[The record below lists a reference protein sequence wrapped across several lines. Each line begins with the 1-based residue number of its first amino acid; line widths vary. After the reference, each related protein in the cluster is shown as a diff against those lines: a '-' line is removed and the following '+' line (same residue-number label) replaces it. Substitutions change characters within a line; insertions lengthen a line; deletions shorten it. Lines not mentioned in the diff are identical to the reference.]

1 MSAPPSAD
9 GASQAASSAAAAPAV
24 AHLSASPPADAP
36 APGELRLLQPGL
48 LRARMPLPFPQGHVN
63 IWFLE
68 HDGGWLAVDCA
79 VATRTT
85 RELWDRLLADPLLGG
100 RGLTGLLIT
109 HFHPDHIGLTGWLC
123 QRFDLAPPMTRIEW
137 LMARAL
143 WYDSGPDMMAQQ
155 IAHYARAG
163 CPLDYLSF
171 VEGRGPLYQRAVGAL
186 PRSFHCIRDGEAT
199 RIGAEE
205 WRVVTGRGHAPD
217 MACLFN
223 AARGV
228 LISAD
233 QILPRI
239 SPYIGLHPGEP
250 EADPLGDFLGSNERF
265 RAFPE
270 DTLVLPSHGEP
281 FRTLHA
287 RIDSLAAHHAARL
300 DDLVLACRAEP
311 ATAFEA
317 AQAVFPRAVQENG
330 QIGFAIG
337 EALAHLRRLQRQGRV
352 TAEPGPGGALL
363 FRAA

>member
-1 MSAPPSAD
+1 MSAPPSPDAP
-9 GASQAASSAAAAPAV
+9 ATLPMPAV
-24 AHLSASPPADAP
+24 AVASRTTPAEAP
-36 APGELRLLQPGL
+36 EPGELRLLQPGL
-48 LRARMPLPFPQGHVN
+48 LRARMPLPFPPGHVN
-63 IWFLE
+63 VWFLE

-79 VATRTT
+79 VASRTT

-100 RGLTGLLIT
+100 RPLTALLIT

-123 QRFDLAPPMTRIEW
+123 GRFGLFPTMTRIEW

-155 IAHYARAG
+155 VAHYARAG
-163 CPLDYLSF
+163 CPPDYLSF
-171 VEGRGPLYQRAVGAL
+171 VEGRGPLYQRAVGEL
-186 PRSFHCIRDGEAT
+186 PRSFHCLRDGEAT
-199 RIGAEE
+199 RIGGED
-205 WRVVTGRGHAPD
+205 WRVITGRGHAPD
-217 MACLFN
+217 MACLYN

-250 EADPLGDFLGSNERF
+250 EADPLGDFLASNERF
-265 RAFPE
+265 RPLPE

-287 RIDSLAAHHAARL
+287 RIDGLAQHHAARL
-300 DDLVLACRAEP
+300 DELVLACRTEP

-317 AQAVFPRAVQENG
+317 AQAVFPRAAQENG
-330 QIGFAIG
+330 QIGFAVG
-337 EALAHLRRLQRQGRV
+337 EALAHLRRLQRQGRIL
-352 TAEPGPGGALL
+352 AEPGRGEALL